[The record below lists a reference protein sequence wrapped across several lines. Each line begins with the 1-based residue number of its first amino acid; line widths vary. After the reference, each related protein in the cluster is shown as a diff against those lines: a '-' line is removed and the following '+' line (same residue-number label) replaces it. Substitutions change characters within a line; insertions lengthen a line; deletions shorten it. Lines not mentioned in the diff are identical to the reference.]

1 MAYELFVRLE
11 AEADLADTYTFYQ
24 ECRPGLGND
33 FMLCAEEAVERVLK
47 NPFQYQEVHMGVRRA
62 LIHRFPYC
70 VFYIVIERKTVCLPS
85 CTPRVILSSGRRVP
99 DHSFERTS
107 LTGRRSTQ
115 TLGAQIYDAVR
126 LQISFWKDHPIRS

>member
-1 MAYELFVRLE
+1 MAYELFVRPE

-62 LIHRFPYC
+62 LIHLFPYC
-70 VFYIVIERKTVCLPS
+70 VFYIVIERKISVLAVMHAARNP
-85 CTPRVILSSGRRVP
+85 
-99 DHSFERTS
+99 EQWKART
-107 LTGRRSTQ
+107 
-115 TLGAQIYDAVR
+115 
-126 LQISFWKDHPIRS
+126 